1 MNYAVGRLEKGRDIV
16 FFCKTLMNL
25 LCCKNAFDLTEY
37 RIKTEKIP
45 DSKKRRIT
53 ERSAREWKKEFLQ
66 LLRGYCDLSEEI
78 CNTLIQYLLYA
89 KSLEETSVNYGEL
102 YDILYA

>member
-1 MNYAVGRLEKGRDIV
+1 
-16 FFCKTLMNL
+16 MNL

-37 RIKTEKIP
+37 RIKTEKN
-45 DSKKRRIT
+45 SRTVKMRRIT

-89 KSLEETSVNYGEL
+89 KSLEETSVNYGTVCEFIKKY
-102 YDILYA
+102 YDTARLSID